1 MARGNGRDPQ
11 QTRTELLEAA
21 YKEVYYHGFQ
31 AASLERI
38 LSNTELTK
46 GALYHHFANKEALYV
61 TMMLA
66 DLKEKESLFRAA
78 VEHKGSCRDRL
89 RRLTQLFLELP
100 RKKRDLIKLVRR
112 DINIFKGPIRG
123 QLVRAYQAALPQQV
137 EAILRDGVRTGEL
150 GRFDSRLLSWVHVAI
165 VEVILTRYA
174 ESVFPDHDDALEFVT
189 RLFFNGVG
197 AYTHLSADASQSRY
211 T

>member
-1 MARGNGRDPQ
+1 MYSKSESTIANILTAAEDLFLNQ
-11 QTRTELLEAA
+11 NYADVTMDDIAEAA
-21 YKEVYYHGFQ
+21 GV
-31 AASLERI
+31 
-38 LSNTELTK
+38 TK

-78 VEHKGSCRDRL
+78 VEHRGSCRDRL

-150 GRFDSRLLSWVHVAI
+150 GRLDSRLLSWVHVAI

-197 AYTHLSADASQSRY
+197 AYTHLSADRKRISG
-211 T
+211 